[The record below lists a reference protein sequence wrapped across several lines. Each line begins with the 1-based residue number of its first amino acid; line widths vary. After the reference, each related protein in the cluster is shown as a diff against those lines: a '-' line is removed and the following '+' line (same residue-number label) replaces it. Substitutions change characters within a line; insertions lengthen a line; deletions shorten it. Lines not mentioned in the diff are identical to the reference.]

1 MMKKLLACFLA
12 VMLFLSCVPTALAV
26 DNSRD
31 FFFELS
37 VDGGDKKEVQ
47 PGDIIQV
54 DFTLKRTDAADG
66 YTMYGMQNEIR
77 YDSNFFE
84 LVDGSALLSS
94 GITTT
99 DIGLRDSYRE
109 FYMNFVSLSGGE
121 EWEAQ
126 RLVGSFK
133 LKVIATSG
141 VTKITNQDYLV
152 STQDG
157 TDQYQASCQD
167 VTIVVSTACTVKFE
181 PNGGTEVPS
190 QTVQYGET
198 VERPE
203 DPTRE
208 GCHLEGW
215 YSDIDL
221 QSPWDF
227 EKDTVQGNMTLY
239 AKWEKGDAPA
249 DGTGGGLWWLL
260 GLGLLGLLLL
270 LLLLLLLGRK
280 TVRFDTGCEAKI
292 KDQKVKKGDLVKRP
306 EDPVRPGRAFAGWY
320 ADEACT
326 RRWDFDNE
334 KVENNMTLFAKWI

>member
-1 MMKKLLACFLA
+1 MMKRLLACFLA
-12 VMLFLSCVPTALAV
+12 AVLFLCCVPTALAV

-37 VDGGDKKEVQ
+37 VDGSSQKEVQ

-54 DFTLKRTDAADG
+54 DFTLKRTDDASD

-94 GITTT
+94 GISTT

-121 EWEAQ
+121 EWNAQ

-133 LKVIATSG
+133 LKVIAASG

-167 VTIVVSTACTVKFE
+167 VTIIVSTACTVKFE

-208 GCHLEGW
+208 GYHLEGW

-227 EKDTVQGNMTLY
+227 EKDTVEGNMTLY
-239 AKWEKGDAPA
+239 AKWEKGDAPT
-249 DGTGGGLWWLL
+249 DGTGSGLWWLL

-280 TVRFDTGCEAKI
+280 TVRFETGCDAKI
-292 KDQKVKKGDLVKRP
+292 KDQKVKKGDLVKCP
-306 EDPVRPGRAFAGWY
+306 EQPVRPGRAFAGWY
-320 ADEACT
+320 SDEACT
-326 RRWDFDNE
+326 KRWDFEND
-334 KVENNMTLFAKWI
+334 KVEDSMTLYAKWL